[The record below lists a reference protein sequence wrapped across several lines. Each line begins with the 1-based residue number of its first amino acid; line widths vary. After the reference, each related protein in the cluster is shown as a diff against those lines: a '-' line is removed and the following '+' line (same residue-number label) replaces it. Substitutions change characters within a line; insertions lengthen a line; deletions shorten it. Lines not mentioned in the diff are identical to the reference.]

1 MNTIS
6 LGLLIDFLESLAF
19 CFFAI
24 SEWSIKP
31 CLPSRCGSESL
42 DDFAQHFVEQSLEEL
57 ETIDVSSLANAFSRV
72 SCRNRAFLQRLGDRL
87 CADASSTL
95 LPPVVTTMALNAF
108 AVLKH
113 CDRELFTVLVTH
125 AVRKLGMISI
135 SLIKLGT
142 SAYFA
147 WIAGQRVP
155 NVPRF
160 LISQLPPNEPF
171 P

>member
-1 MNTIS
+1 MST
-6 LGLLIDFLESLAF
+6 
-19 CFFAI
+19 
-24 SEWSIKP
+24 
-31 CLPSRCGSESL
+31 SRCGSESL

-72 SCRNRAFLQRLGDRL
+72 SCRNTAFLQRLGDRL

-135 SLIKLGT
+135 SVIKLGT
-142 SAYFA
+142 SAYFV
-147 WIAGQRVP
+147 WIAGSMSLMCQD
-155 NVPRF
+155 F
-160 LISQLPPNEPF
+160 
-171 P
+171 

>member
-1 MNTIS
+1 MCT
-6 LGLLIDFLESLAF
+6 
-19 CFFAI
+19 
-24 SEWSIKP
+24 
-31 CLPSRCGSESL
+31 SRCGPESL

-72 SCRNRAFLQRLGDRL
+72 SCRNAAFLQRLGDRL

-125 AVRKLGMISI
+125 AVRKLGIPSVWYFF
-135 SLIKLGT
+135 GT
-142 SAYFA
+142 SAYFV
-147 WIAGQRVP
+147 WIAGS
-155 NVPRF
+155 
-160 LISQLPPNEPF
+160 ISLCQMSDFSAPNELF